1 MDLSPQFYSSYLKIT
16 KLNLYYYFL
25 YPTNML
31 IFGENCRFPAISDD
45 FYG

>member
-25 YPTNML
+25 YPSNML
-31 IFGENCRFPAISDD
+31 IFGENCQFPAISDD

>member
-25 YPTNML
+25 YPINML